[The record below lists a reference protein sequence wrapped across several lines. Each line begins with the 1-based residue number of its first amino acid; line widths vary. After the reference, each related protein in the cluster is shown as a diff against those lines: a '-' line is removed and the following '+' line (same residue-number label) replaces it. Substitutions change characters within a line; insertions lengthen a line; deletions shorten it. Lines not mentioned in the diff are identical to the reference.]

1 MASINH
7 VFNNRNTLGHDPK
20 VLQVF
25 VFDLWTLT
33 QKAWKGNPQNK
44 LNGQVMNC
52 NLKELFSC
60 IKSLVDAISSEQTHI
75 KILAYL
81 KLLKLVHASVLEFD
95 VSKYVKKISEYEINI
110 PVRFP

>member
-1 MASINH
+1 
-7 VFNNRNTLGHDPK
+7 
-20 VLQVF
+20 
-25 VFDLWTLT
+25 
-33 QKAWKGNPQNK
+33 
-44 LNGQVMNC
+44 MNC

-60 IKSLVDAISSEQTHI
+60 IKSLVDVISSEQTHI